1 MIFEWD
7 PEKNEKIKRERGIS
21 FEEIALLLGDGRLW
35 AVTRHWNTEK
45 YPNQRIF
52 LIPID
57 GRIIA
62 VPFVQDKKKI
72 FLKTAFPSRKMT
84 KRYREEPDE
93 TNK

>member
-1 MIFEWD
+1 MVFDWG

-21 FEEIALLLGDGRLW
+21 FEEIALLLGAGSVW
-35 AVTRHWNTEK
+35 AVTKHWNTEK

-62 VPFVQDKKKI
+62 VPFVRDKDRF
-72 FLKTAFPSRKMT
+72 FLKTPFPSRKIT
-84 KRYREEPDE
+84 KLYNEEQ
-93 TNK
+93 K

>member
-1 MIFEWD
+1 VIFDWD

-21 FEEIALLLGDGRLW
+21 FEEIALLLGAGSVW
-35 AVTRHWNTEK
+35 AVAKHWNTEK

-62 VPFVQDKKKI
+62 VPFLRDKDRF

-84 KRYREEPDE
+84 KLYNEEQ
-93 TNK
+93 K